1 VSRVRRDVR
10 RRLGVVALAGSLW
23 ACGGGG
29 PAEPP
34 GPPLVSVTDLDPSIR
49 LDMRYAGPDNFVGAP
64 VAGYEAPLCWLAE
77 PAARAL
83 VAVQAD
89 LAAQG
94 LGLLVF
100 DCYRP
105 QRAVDQ
111 FVRWAADASD
121 QRTKAEYYPG
131 VAKEELVSRGYIAAR
146 SAHSRGSAVD
156 LTLTRADS
164 WGGAAP
170 LDMGTPFDFFDE
182 RSRSDSREV
191 SEEARENRRLLRA
204 AMERRGFR
212 NLPQEWWHFTLAGE
226 PYPDKSFDV
235 PVR

>member
-1 VSRVRRDVR
+1 VRRTR
-10 RRLGVVALAGSLW
+10 AQARRLAVVALAVALA

-34 GPPLVSVTDLDPSIR
+34 GPPLVSVTDLDASIR
-49 LDMRYAGPDNFVGAP
+49 LEMRYAGADNFVGAK
-64 VAGYEAPLCWLAE
+64 VAGYEVAQCWLTE

-83 VAVQAD
+83 AAVQSD

-121 QRTKAEYYPG
+121 QRTKAEYYPD
-131 VAKEELVSRGYIAAR
+131 VAKQELVSRGWIAAR
-146 SAHSRGSAVD
+146 SAHSRGSTVD
-156 LTLTRADS
+156 LTLTRDDS
-164 WGGAAP
+164 WGGATP

-182 RSRSDSREV
+182 RSRSDSSQV